1 MESRQ
6 RCRGPTQNRLERRGC
21 GNPQTISGTAGKVLT
36 SSGAGLT
43 FTSAAFTTATD
54 SSVIPK
60 QGGLGPNI
68 QFKLINDALTP
79 GANKYYGTNSTG
91 LKGWYDLPGA

>member
-1 MESRQ
+1 MSFINLKD
-6 RCRGPTQNRLERRGC
+6 CPASY
-21 GNPQTISGTAGKVLT
+21 SGTAGKIVT

-43 FTSAAFTTATD
+43 FRSASFTTPTD

-60 QGGLGPNI
+60 QAAIGVDM
-68 QFKLINDALTP
+68 QFKLVNDALTP